1 VATRRLLVGREALQE
16 APRRQRECAAC
27 ARARALAHGVPLRL
41 CTAGTENPVLAA
53 PGGSPRS
60 KAGTAKGFEA
70 PEPLDLASQTSAEF
84 LGDGAKEEE
93 KPRML
98 EMKKEAELPKH
109 EPIANQKQNQAKVK
123 RVEQSAMCE
132 RNDMQVDTRKESE
145 LFVLHYGFAILRSR
159 RWLAFGANMPFCQRM
174 CQICA
179 QVMLSLAGWP
189 RTSLH
194 SVTSPLFPSEHF
206 AQKNVD
212 VPPLFFSGGL

>member
-1 VATRRLLVGREALQE
+1 M
-16 APRRQRECAAC
+16 
-27 ARARALAHGVPLRL
+27 
-41 CTAGTENPVLAA
+41 
-53 PGGSPRS
+53 S
-60 KAGTAKGFEA
+60 
-70 PEPLDLASQTSAEF
+70 
-84 LGDGAKEEE
+84 
-93 KPRML
+93 
-98 EMKKEAELPKH
+98 
-109 EPIANQKQNQAKVK
+109 IANQKQKQNQAKVK